1 MAVRRNSLTPKL
13 LKEIVKGV
21 ERTTTIEFACSLAK
35 VSESVFYKWQAIG
48 RQQIEFLNE
57 DDSYIV
63 PSDLQIFV
71 EFVESVEDALNLSCI
86 PAIDTIN
93 KAIKNGDVKA
103 AEKLLA
109 RRKPKLWGDYDRKEV
124 TVKSDSNTDN
134 GTGIALVTTLAAGQD
149 LDQLLQQQQS
159 DAHLLAKTKTNELS

>member
-21 ERTTTIEFACSLAK
+21 ERTTTIEFACSIARI
-35 VSESVFYKWQAIG
+35 SESVFYKWQSIG
-48 RQQIEFLNE
+48 REQLELVNDN
-57 DDSYIV
+57 DDYVV
-63 PSDLQIFV
+63 PPELEIFV
-71 EFVESVEDALNLSCI
+71 ELVESVEDALNLSCL
-86 PAIDTIN
+86 PAVDTIN
-93 KAIKNGDVKA
+93 KAIKNGDVRA

-124 TVKSDSNTDN
+124 TVKSDSQVDD
-134 GTGIALVTTLAAGQD
+134 GTGIGMTPYLVDGQD

-159 DAHLLAKTKTNELS
+159 DALLLAKTRTDELS